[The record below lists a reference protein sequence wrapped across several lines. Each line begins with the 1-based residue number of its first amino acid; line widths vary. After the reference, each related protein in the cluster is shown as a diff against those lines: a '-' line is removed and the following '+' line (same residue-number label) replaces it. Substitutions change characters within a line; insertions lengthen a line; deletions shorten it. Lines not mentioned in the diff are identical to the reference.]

1 MTKKNKRI
9 ISVVLILFFITVIGL
24 IIYCNFN
31 PEKSAEEQ
39 LDDAVRTIF
48 KWQVFEEKSL
58 YRKQ

>member
-31 PEKSAEEQ
+31 PEKSVEEQ
-39 LDDAVRTIF
+39 LDEAIRTIF
-48 KWQVFEEKSL
+48 EWHVFREKPL